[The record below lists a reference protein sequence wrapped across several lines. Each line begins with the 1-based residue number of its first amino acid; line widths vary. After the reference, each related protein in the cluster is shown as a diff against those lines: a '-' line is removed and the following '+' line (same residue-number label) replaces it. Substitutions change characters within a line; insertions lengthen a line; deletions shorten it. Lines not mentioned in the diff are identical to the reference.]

1 MDEICFIYSH
11 DRSEV
16 LHIISPHTSGPKK
29 ERKMDKN
36 LLKELSVEELK
47 NLEKQVKSEIERRTI
62 KVVEKD
68 A

>member
-1 MDEICFIYSH
+1 MN
-11 DRSEV
+11 
-16 LHIISPHTSGPKK
+16 
-29 ERKMDKN
+29 KN

>member
-1 MDEICFIYSH
+1 MDEICVIHSH

-16 LHIISPHTSGPKK
+16 LHTISPHTSGPKK
-29 ERKMDKN
+29 EIKMDKN
-36 LLKELSVEELK
+36 LLKELSIEELK
-47 NLEKQVKSEIERRTI
+47 TLEKQVKSEIERRTI

>member
-1 MDEICFIYSH
+1 
-11 DRSEV
+11 V

>member
-1 MDEICFIYSH
+1 
-11 DRSEV
+11 
-16 LHIISPHTSGPKK
+16 
-29 ERKMDKN
+29 MDKN

-47 NLEKQVKSEIERRTI
+47 TLEKQVKLEIERRTI

>member
-1 MDEICFIYSH
+1 MDEICVIHSH

-16 LHIISPHTSGPKK
+16 LQSYPRTPLVQKK